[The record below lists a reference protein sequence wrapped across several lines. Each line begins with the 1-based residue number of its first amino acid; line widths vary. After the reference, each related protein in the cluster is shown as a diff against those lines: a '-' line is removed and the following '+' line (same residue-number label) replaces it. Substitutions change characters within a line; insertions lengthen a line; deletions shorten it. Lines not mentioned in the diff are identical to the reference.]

1 MIKSINIGGQELLLA
16 SNGATPIRFKQIFKQ
31 DLMVAFSKINTN
43 EIDGAESLELT
54 EKLAFIMNK
63 QATIKDKK
71 EWTSISYDDFIEF
84 TEGFEVFSLA
94 EAAEEIEGAEQNDDD
109 IAEILSAREAAG
121 KPGAVRPSRS

>member
-1 MIKSINIGGQELLLA
+1 MIKSINIGGQDLLLA

-31 DLMVAFSKINTN
+31 DLMVAFSKIDTK
-43 EIDGAESLELT
+43 EVDGAESLELT

-84 TEGFEVFSLA
+84 TEGFEVFALA
-94 EAAEEIEGAEQNDDD
+94 EAAEEIMNVYLGQ
-109 IAEILSAREAAG
+109 AAG
-121 KPGAVRPSRS
+121 DSKPKKEEGQLTES